1 MSCISPNIE
10 LTWTKVSFWNFLGL
24 NNKGKVLLSLKF
36 TGRNAL
42 ISLEPRLSLKGR
54 ILCEWVIVPY
64 HHWDKRKNI
73 KVSVYSIQSSHL
85 VISKII
91 ILWYERATFLL
102 QFVINL
108 DYIDHNVYLPQSFF
122 AYSPSRAASLVN
134 SALHERCRIVF
145 QNSVSTRVVWSL
157 DKVMLVAR
165 SVYLGRVGLLLLW
178 IYEMF
183 LSFLRLFMFLFTIT
197 NINQEAEV
205 VQIHHGR
212 MR

>member
-134 SALHERCRIVF
+134 SALHERCRVVF
-145 QNSVSTRVVWSL
+145 QDRQCFNSSGLITGQGNACCKICLFRQSWSPTSLNLWDVSFISET
-157 DKVMLVAR
+157 
-165 SVYLGRVGLLLLW
+165 VYVL
-178 IYEMF
+178 IY
-183 LSFLRLFMFLFTIT
+183 
-197 NINQEAEV
+197 NY
-205 VQIHHGR
+205 
-212 MR
+212 